1 MRIDGLSAPS
11 GRFVACVSSS
21 VTTVD
26 HRPGRGEH
34 FPAADTASVSVFA
47 VPSEGDMGSAADPD
61 AATAVAQHAPS
72 PTST

>member
-1 MRIDGLSAPS
+1 MRIDDFSAPF
-11 GRFVACVSSS
+11 GKFVAHVSVA

-61 AATAVAQHAPS
+61 AATAV
-72 PTST
+72 T